1 MTQDP
6 WRSIIFLSAGPAS
19 ILGGGEEGERGQVNY
34 CQSRRIAAWIP
45 DSLTVVGRRRRGS
58 GCQNKRRRVENRDQA
73 TPFCRSSRALAA
85 SLTAVSRHRW
95 KVLRGRK
102 LILLRPRLS
111 STDSTI
117 IYAFLFAP
125 FPLDFVTPLV
135 YFSYLLPLTPCFLF
149 RVKTRLLIL
158 IDVYFHLFF
167 FILIG
172 RLLTIC

>member
-1 MTQDP
+1 MRNASFLFHVTQDP
-6 WRSIIFLSAGPAS
+6 WRSIIFLSPGPAS
-19 ILGGGEEGERGQVNY
+19 NLGKGGRREKEEEGGEGRQVNY

-102 LILLRPRLS
+102 LILLRPQLS
-111 STDSTI
+111 STDSAI

-125 FPLDFVTPLV
+125 FLLDFVTPLV
-135 YFSYLLPLTPCFLF
+135 YFSYSLLSIPCFC
-149 RVKTRLLIL
+149 IYSW
-158 IDVYFHLFF
+158 DE
-167 FILIG
+167 
-172 RLLTIC
+172 

>member
-1 MTQDP
+1 M
-6 WRSIIFLSAGPAS
+6 
-19 ILGGGEEGERGQVNY
+19 NY

-102 LILLRPRLS
+102 LILLRPQLS
-111 STDSTI
+111 STDSAI

-125 FPLDFVTPLV
+125 FLLDFVTPLV
-135 YFSYLLPLTPCFLF
+135 FLF
-149 RVKTRLLIL
+149 APIDSVLLHLFVGRVGSKNRLLIL
-158 IDVYFHLFF
+158 IDNRFWLLEISHLNIVEFCEIVY
-167 FILIG
+167 IM
-172 RLLTIC
+172 